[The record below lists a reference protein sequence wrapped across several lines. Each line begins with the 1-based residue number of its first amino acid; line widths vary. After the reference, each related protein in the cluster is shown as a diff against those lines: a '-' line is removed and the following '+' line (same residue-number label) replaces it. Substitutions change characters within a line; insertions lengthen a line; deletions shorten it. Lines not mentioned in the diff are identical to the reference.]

1 MNTNGVPP
9 PPGCKVR
16 GCCMGIPI
24 GCGSLA
30 LLALLLSGVFTAGRN
45 VQRHQDRRDLAG
57 LRAEVAAQRDDLSD
71 ASDALDK
78 QAQRIERIEGKA
90 AQESAPVEPAG
101 RPFDL
106 HVAAVAAVPKEPT
119 R

>member
-1 MNTNGVPP
+1 MNTNGVP

-30 LLALLLSGVFTAGRN
+30 LLALLLSGLLPGVFTAGRT

-57 LRAEVAAQRDDLSD
+57 LRAEVAALLS
-71 ASDALDK
+71 
-78 QAQRIERIEGKA
+78 GA
-90 AQESAPVEPAG
+90 AFTAG
-101 RPFDL
+101 RSVQARQDGRERAERL
-106 HVAAVAAVPKEPT
+106 RVEVEGLADRRQEERRA
-119 R
+119 

>member
-30 LLALLLSGVFTAGRN
+30 VFALLLSGVFTAGRT
-45 VQRHQDRRDLAG
+45 VQDRQDRRERAD
-57 LRAEVAAQRDDLSD
+57 LRAEVAALRDDLSD
-71 ASDALDK
+71 VQDRQDA
-78 QAQRIERIEGKA
+78 KA
-90 AQESAPVEPAG
+90 AAKRAPVDPAG

-106 HVAAVAAVPKEPT
+106 HVAAAVAANTATDKATEPG